1 MTLGASAICSTT
13 VTVHCSQTRS
23 ALFTKLAFECHSS
36 SVTVG
41 SVTVGS
47 SHIMISFCD
56 HWNGKRPFACLI
68 TARIGQNRAMP
79 CRMHAHMTYCTHAPS
94 TALTNYSAGIL
105 DILLCHHTARGSK
118 TTKQTSSISRPLRGL
133 EP

>member
-1 MTLGASAICSTT
+1 
-13 VTVHCSQTRS
+13 
-23 ALFTKLAFECHSS
+23 
-36 SVTVG
+36 
-41 SVTVGS
+41 
-47 SHIMISFCD
+47 MISFCD
-56 HWNGKRPFACLI
+56 PWYGKRPFACPI

-79 CRMHAHMTYCTHAPS
+79 CRMHAHMTYCTHATS

-105 DILLCHHTARGSK
+105 DILCHYTARGGK